1 MFDIYLIF
9 SIEIMVDMVPVFLMI
24 WPFHFFTQYLW
35 LKCLLNC
42 YYLFLTLIGSTKLGS
57 FSHSRHFDIWH
68 SRKSIN
74 KSIHNGYCEVCSQ
87 WLKGRFE
94 DMLRLLITC
103 VSHLLVKAVTYGF
116 LLLLF
121 NLLGSF
127 CSYNICNLLK
137 KWTHTHTISFVHF

>member
-24 WPFHFFTQYLW
+24 WPFFFYTVFVA
-35 LKCLLNC
+35 KVFIKLL
-42 YYLFLTLIGSTKLGS
+42 LFVSNPDRSTKLGS

>member
-1 MFDIYLIF
+1 MAIVKFARSDL
-9 SIEIMVDMVPVFLMI
+9 
-24 WPFHFFTQYLW
+24 
-35 LKCLLNC
+35 
-42 YYLFLTLIGSTKLGS
+42 
-57 FSHSRHFDIWH
+57 
-68 SRKSIN
+68 
-74 KSIHNGYCEVCSQ
+74 
-87 WLKGRFE
+87 GRFE

-103 VSHLLVKAVTYGF
+103 VSQLLVKAVTYGF